1 LEEDLKKNRRSLKK
15 YELTNLLF
23 FLTLIVALGVLVAV
37 VFRHYGTRN
46 METADESQ
54 AGVISDQLNPSSD
67 VGIFYLGIKLTE
79 TSHVYRTSLD
89 IPVTDD
95 GLARDLF
102 SLPGVEEV
110 TIDQRMIIVKKNT
123 GVRWEGIQ
131 PGVRQIVKNHLHM
144 HY

>member
-1 LEEDLKKNRRSLKK
+1 LEEYLKKNRRSLKK

-23 FLTLIVALGVLVAV
+23 FLTIIVALGVLVAV

-46 METADESQ
+46 IETADESEP
-54 AGVISDQLNPSSD
+54 GVLSDQLNSASD
-67 VGIFYLGIKLTE
+67 VGIFYLGTKLTE
-79 TSHVYRTSLD
+79 TSHVYRNSLD

-102 SLPGVEEV
+102 SLPGVEEI
-110 TIDQRMIIVKKNT
+110 TIDQRMIIVKKYT
-123 GVRWEGIQ
+123 DAHWEGIQ
-131 PGVRQIVKNHLHM
+131 PGVRRIVKNHLHI